1 MNGNLYIFAG
11 LSILTFGIYYYYS
24 HRDPEL
30 QVQINANKSVK
41 YTNIDNLITTSKNLE
56 YLSLNENNINNNINK
71 NNSSMFSSNMS
82 EDNNLKIKE
91 DDKPNNRGGFF
102 SNKYY

>member
-11 LSILTFGIYYYYS
+11 LSIFTFGIYYYYS
-24 HRDPEL
+24 RRDPEL
-30 QVQINANKSVK
+30 QVHINAMKSVK

-71 NNSSMFSSNMS
+71 NNSSMFSSNMR

-91 DDKPNNRGGFF
+91 DDKPNSRGGFF